1 MEAMGS
7 LDSSTREMMMPKLS
21 LLWLLSLGSA
31 TCYKVGLNEAEKDL
45 GHLVQKFPVEWGN
58 LPQGAKLDD
67 ISHVPLVNVPFRE
80 ARSAL
85 RVEEIN
91 KLDDLEVVPYQDTYQ
106 ANEYCTYLFLDYDA
120 PRPDPNN
127 VDKYQVLYMAWN
139 SKCSGTNLPEAYDD
153 ATDPMTE
160 LFAYPANG
168 AGAIKIGTGEHK
180 LYQVLLKQPY
190 QFDNQ
195 AADRGMHNARLRA
208 DGIFGTNDDANSYVK
223 FDLSLFKSTYDMEA
237 IYIAECQYTNECDH
251 SSGKFC
257 DQDEECNTGSCDELN
272 CDTHC
277 TGSGAVPVSPITGHA
292 CDCECPAD
300 LVEQSG
306 GPPGSGLNCLECN
319 TDTDCD
325 SDEACSGG
333 NTCGDVTC
341 ATQCGD
347 HGYCKSDGNHGAE
360 CECDDGYYLDTDNGS
375 GDGGCVAVPGGIPDD
390 FTDEDVVVIDNG
402 SKDDN
407 DLSMVPNIDF
417 S

>member
-1 MEAMGS
+1 MGS
-7 LDSSTREMMMPKLS
+7 LDSRTREMMMPKLS

-139 SKCSGTNLPEAYDD
+139 SKCSGTNLPEDYC
-153 ATDPMTE
+153 DPTNDPPEFCNMGE
-160 LFAYPANG
+160 LFPYTDG
-168 AGAIKIGTGEHK
+168 SDAIKIGTGEHK
-180 LYQVLLKQPY
+180 LYQILLRQPY

-208 DGIFGTNDDANSYVK
+208 DGIFGSNDDADSYVK

-257 DQDEECNTGSCDELN
+257 DQDEECNAGSCDELN
-272 CDTHC
+272 CDTFC
-277 TGSGAVPVSPITGHA
+277 TGSGAVPVTPIQNHE
-292 CDCECPAD
+292 CDCECD
-300 LVEQSG
+300 SG
-306 GPPGSGLNCLECN
+306 YVASGDGANTYCEECF
-319 TDTDCD
+319 TDNDCSKD
-325 SDEACSGG
+325 KMCSA
-333 NTCGDVTC
+333 NECEDVTC
-341 ATQCGD
+341 TNPCGE

-360 CECDDGYYLDTDNGS
+360 CECDTGYYLDTDNGN
-375 GDGGCVAVPGGIPDD
+375 GCVAVPGGIPDD
-390 FTDEDVVVIDNG
+390 FSDEDVVVIDNG

-417 S
+417 GDKRR